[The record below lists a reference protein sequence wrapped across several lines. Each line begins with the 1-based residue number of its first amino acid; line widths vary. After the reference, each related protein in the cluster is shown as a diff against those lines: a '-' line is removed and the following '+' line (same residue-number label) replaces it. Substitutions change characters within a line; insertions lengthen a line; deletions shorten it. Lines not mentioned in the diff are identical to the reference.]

1 MLQHQSILIN
11 FSRKLPDT
19 KAMFASRRLL
29 TLPVKY
35 VDLKIRKQTGVETRC
50 VKRSIIFYVP
60 PVAQPEIIFSRR
72 IILKFADDFR
82 QGHKVNVTVTREKL
96 VFAFQPKIFK
106 LRRRLLKYTFKLG
119 KSGKIF
125 WSIKPWKNKMFLG
138 GKSNMIFIRTSYI
151 LHCIMI
157 KHKLIWYYQRS
168 ISEEN
173 IFGDVPKNVII
184 VKASLWNVRLFICA
198 VCYFKA
204 A

>member
-173 IFGDVPKNVII
+173 IFGDVPKKWYNCKSII
-184 VKASLWNVRLFICA
+184 VECSPFYLRCVLF
-198 VCYFKA
+198 
-204 A
+204 

>member
-106 LRRRLLKYTFKLG
+106 LRQRLLKYTFKLG

-173 IFGDVPKNVII
+173 IFGDVPKKWYNCKSII
-184 VKASLWNVRLFICA
+184 VECSPFYLRCVLF
-198 VCYFKA
+198 
-204 A
+204 

>member
-106 LRRRLLKYTFKLG
+106 LRRRLLKYTFKQG
-119 KSGKIF
+119 KSRKI

-173 IFGDVPKNVII
+173 IFGDVPKNDII
-184 VKASLWNVRLFICA
+184 VKASLWNVRLFIWA